1 MIKSKKK
8 LALRTETILH
18 IGKHQL
24 RAVAGGQTLATCSE
38 LCTEDICPDTQFI
51 HGCNSNTIHC

>member
-24 RAVAGGQTLATCSE
+24 RAVAGGQTFATCSD
-38 LCTEDICPDTQFI
+38 LCTEVACPDTQFI
-51 HGCNSNTIHC
+51 HGCNSGSNNC